1 MKPVRDG
8 KSLGGALLD
17 AGVSGLIALVLALP
31 LAGLVTTP
39 DQSFQLRLVF
49 HPWPVVAVTAGAFL
63 IRLLW
68 LRVPRFSLPPVR
80 GLGSWGLV
88 LVALVPLFA
97 GRRGLDIGLLVLT
110 YLMLATGL
118 NIVVGLA
125 GLLDLG
131 YVAFYAVGAY
141 TTALLTTQAG
151 FGFWTALPF
160 AGLLAALAGLMLGI
174 PVLRLRGDYL
184 AIVTLGFG
192 EIVRVVLINWQSLT
206 NGANGITGIPYPRL
220 FGLDFSRAGPASLF
234 RELHLSYSP
243 LVRPI
248 WFYVLALG
256 LTLLANLVVARLRRS
271 PLGRAWEALRED
283 EIAARALGLDPTRLK
298 LAAFSTGAFFAG
310 LAGAFF
316 AARQGFVSPESF
328 TFMES
333 ALVLAIVV
341 MGGAGRQ
348 LGVVWAAIVMIGG
361 FELVRDFAEYRMLIF
376 GLALVAIAVA
386 RPGGLI
392 ASRSPSVRL
401 NFAKSGP

>member
-1 MKPVRDG
+1 MKT
-8 KSLGGALLD
+8 ALRD
-17 AGVSGLIALVLALP
+17 AGLSALIAFILALP

-39 DQSFQLRLVF
+39 DESLQLRLVF
-49 HPWPVVAVTAGAFL
+49 HPWPVAAITVGAFL
-63 IRLLW
+63 LRLLW
-68 LRVPRFSLPPVR
+68 LRRPRFTLPKVR
-80 GLGSWGLV
+80 GLGSW
-88 LVALVPLFA
+88 ALVPVALLPLVS
-97 GRRGLDIGLLVLT
+97 GGRGLDVGLLVLT

-141 TTALLTTQAG
+141 TTALLTTEAG
-151 FGFWTALPF
+151 FGFWSALPL
-160 AGLLAALAGLMLGI
+160 AGLLAAFAGLLLGI

-206 NGANGITGIPYPRL
+206 NGADGISGIPYPRL
-220 FGLDFSRAGPASLF
+220 FGLDFSRAGRASVFRLF
-234 RELHLSYSP
+234 HLPYDR
-243 LVRPI
+243 LDRQV
-248 WFYVLALG
+248 WFYLLALA

-283 EIAARALGLDPTRLK
+283 EIAARALGLEPTRLK
-298 LAAFSTGAFFAG
+298 LAAFTTGAFFAG

-348 LGVVWAAIVMIGG
+348 LGVIWAAVVMIGG
-361 FELVRDFAEYRMLIF
+361 FELVRGFAEYRMLIF

-392 ASRSPSVRL
+392 AARLPSVRL
-401 NFAKSGP
+401 NPLRRGA

>member
-1 MKPVRDG
+1 MILRLRD
-8 KSLGGALLD
+8 SSFSALIVFL
-17 AGVSGLIALVLALP
+17 LALP
-31 LAGLVTTP
+31 LTGLITTP
-39 DQSFQLRLVF
+39 DESLRLTLVF
-49 HPWPVVAVTAGAFL
+49 HPWPPFSLAILAFVLRLCWREIKLPRVAVPAKLGPSVLAL
-63 IRLLW
+63 IALL
-68 LRVPRFSLPPVR
+68 PF
-80 GLGSWGLV
+80 
-88 LVALVPLFA
+88 FT

-141 TTALLTTQAG
+141 TTAILTTQLG
-151 FGFWTALPF
+151 LDFWTALPV
-160 AGLLAALAGLMLGI
+160 AGGFAALAGLLLGI

-192 EIVRVVLINWQSLT
+192 EIIRVVLLNWQSLT
-206 NGANGITGIPYPRL
+206 NGANGIIGVPIPKP
-220 FGLDFSRAGPASLF
+220 FGLDFTRYGTHSVF
-234 RELHLSYSP
+234 RTLHLPFTP
-243 LVRPI
+243 LGKPI
-248 WFYVLALG
+248 WLYLLALV
-256 LTLLANLVVARLRRS
+256 LTLLANLVVARLRRA
-271 PLGRAWEALRED
+271 PLGRAWEAIRED

-348 LGVVWAAIVMIGG
+348 LGIAWAAVVMIGG
-361 FELVRDFAEYRMLIF
+361 FELVRDLAQYRMLIF
-376 GLALVAIAVA
+376 GLALVAIAVL
-386 RPGGLI
+386 RPGGL
-392 ASRSPSVRL
+392 APQRQASVRL
-401 NFAKSGP
+401 DS

>member
-1 MKPVRDG
+1 MKT
-8 KSLGGALLD
+8 ALKD
-17 AGVSGLIALVLALP
+17 AAISGFVALILALP

-39 DQSFQLRLVF
+39 NESLQLGLVF
-49 HPWPVVAVTAGAFL
+49 HPWPVAVIAGGSFTL
-63 IRLLW
+63 RLLW
-68 LRVPRFSLPPVR
+68 KKASRFTLPHPRGF
-80 GLGSWGLV
+80 GTWGLV
-88 LVALVPLFA
+88 IIAFLPLLA

-151 FGFWTALPF
+151 FGFWGALPL
-160 AGLLAALAGLMLGI
+160 AGLFAAFTGLMLGI

-184 AIVTLGFG
+184 AIVTLAFG
-192 EIVRVVLINWQSLT
+192 EIARVVLLNWQSVT
-206 NGANGITGIPYPRL
+206 NGANGIIGIPYPRL
-220 FGLDFSRAGPASLF
+220 FGLGFSRFGPDSLF
-234 RELHLSYSP
+234 HVLGLPYWS
-243 LVRPI
+243 LGRPV
-248 WFYVLALG
+248 WFYLLALA
-256 LTLLANLVVARLRRS
+256 LTLLANLVVMRLRRS

-283 EIAARALGLDPTRLK
+283 EIAARALGLNPVRLK

-341 MGGAGRQ
+341 MGGAGSQ
-348 LGVVWAAIVMIGG
+348 LGVMWAAVVMIGG
-361 FELVRDFAEYRMLIF
+361 FELVRDFAQYRMLIF

-386 RPGGLI
+386 RPGGLL

-401 NFAKSGP
+401 VR